1 MPTAALIVGANF
13 GGAALGAGG
22 QILQG
27 FQTRAADKAAA
38 TQQEQQGQVQA
49 TEANARISAQDQ
61 ETRKV
66 IGGVNAGA
74 AASGVS
80 ASSGSPGVVNMYN
93 ASQGILR
100 DAYANYQANLAK
112 NNAYY
117 AAKASRWEGDQAVL
131 TGFQG
136 AGSTVLTSYLN
147 YAGMKKAGLWDSGP
161 PLSKPGG
168 GGVS

>member
-13 GGAALGAGG
+13 GGAALSAGG
-22 QILQG
+22 QLYQG
-27 FQTRAADKAAA
+27 FQANKAAGQEA
-38 TQQEQQGQVQA
+38 TQLEQQGQVRA

-80 ASSGSPGVVNMYN
+80 ASSGSPGVVNKYN
-93 ASQGILR
+93 ASMGFLR
-100 DAYANYQANLAK
+100 DTYAKYQSNMEER
-112 NNAYY
+112 NAYY
-117 AAKASRWEGDQAVL
+117 AAKASRWQGGQALLAGAV
-131 TGFQG
+131 G
-136 AGSTVLTSYLN
+136 AGSTALTSYFN
-147 YAGMKKAGLWDSGP
+147 YKGMKQGGFSSGGP
-161 PLSKPGG
+161 PLSMPGG